1 MLNYEKVRSEFPI
14 LSRTN
19 RGKKM
24 AYLDNAASSQKPR
37 CVIESINEY
46 YSQFNSNIHRGV
58 YELAEES
65 EAKYWTARE
74 TIANWFGVSKNE
86 IIFTRG
92 TTEALNLVA
101 NSLGRKVLTSGDVVV
116 LSEMEHHA
124 NIVPWQMICSVLGA
138 KIEVVPILEDGSLDL
153 TILNNLITREEVK
166 ILSLC
171 SVSNTLGTNNPIQE
185 ITEKAHLH
193 DTLVVVDGAQS
204 VPHERTNLRELDCD
218 FFAFSG
224 HKVFG
229 PMGIGVLFGKEKI
242 LNELPPYQ
250 GGGEMISE
258 VTFEKTSYADL
269 PHKFEAGTPNIS
281 GVIAF
286 GAALDYLNGI
296 GLKEIENYENELLK
310 YATRKLKEVKGLR
323 IFGEAK
329 NKISV
334 ISFNIES
341 IHPYD
346 LGSILDKMGIAVR
359 TGQHCAQPV
368 MDFYQ
373 IPGTVRVSFSFYNT
387 KKEIDFLILAIN
399 KAIKMLS

>member
-250 GGGEMISE
+250 GGGDMIEE
-258 VTFEKTSYADL
+258 VQFEGTTYASV
-269 PHKFEAGTPNIS
+269 PQRFEAGTPNVAGTVGLGQAFRFLEEFDMFEIKEHEKMLLN
-281 GVIAF
+281 IARD
-286 GAALDYLNGI
+286 GLSKINGF
-296 GLKEIENYENELLK
+296 IEHGTTPTKSAVL
-310 YATRKLKEVKGLR
+310 
-323 IFGEAK
+323 
-329 NKISV
+329 
-334 ISFNIES
+334 SFTIDQ
-341 IHPYD
+341 IHPHD
-346 LGSILDKMGIAVR
+346 LSSILDAEGIAIR
-359 TGQHCAQPV
+359 TGHHCCQPLMKTLGV
-368 MDFYQ
+368 EA
-373 IPGTVRVSFSFYNT
+373 TARASFAFYNT
-387 KKEIDFLILAIN
+387 PQEAEKLVEAVEKTVNLLR
-399 KAIKMLS
+399 

>member
-124 NIVPWQMICSVLGA
+124 NIVPWQMICSILGA

-229 PMGIGVLFGKEKI
+229 PMGIGVLFGKEQI

-250 GGGEMISE
+250 GGGDMIEE
-258 VTFEKTSYADL
+258 VQFEGTTYASV
-269 PHKFEAGTPNIS
+269 PQRFEAGTPNVAGTVGLGQAFRFLEEFDMFEIKEHEKMLLN
-281 GVIAF
+281 IARD
-286 GAALDYLNGI
+286 GLSKINGF
-296 GLKEIENYENELLK
+296 IEHGTTPTKSAVL
-310 YATRKLKEVKGLR
+310 
-323 IFGEAK
+323 
-329 NKISV
+329 
-334 ISFNIES
+334 SFTIDQ
-341 IHPYD
+341 IHPHD
-346 LGSILDKMGIAVR
+346 LSSILDAEGIAIR
-359 TGQHCAQPV
+359 TGHHCCQPLMKTLGV
-368 MDFYQ
+368 EA
-373 IPGTVRVSFSFYNT
+373 TARASFAFYNT
-387 KKEIDFLILAIN
+387 PQEAEKLVEAVEKTVNLLR
-399 KAIKMLS
+399 

>member
-124 NIVPWQMICSVLGA
+124 NIVPWQMICSILGA

-171 SVSNTLGTNNPIQE
+171 SVSNTLGTNNPIKE

-193 DTLVVVDGAQS
+193 NTLVVVDGAQS

-229 PMGIGVLFGKEKI
+229 PMGIGVLFGKEQI

-250 GGGEMISE
+250 GGGDMIEE
-258 VTFEKTSYADL
+258 VQFEGTTYASV
-269 PHKFEAGTPNIS
+269 PQRFEAGTPNVAGTVGLGQAFRFLEEFDMFEIKEHEKMLLN
-281 GVIAF
+281 IARD
-286 GAALDYLNGI
+286 GLSKINGF
-296 GLKEIENYENELLK
+296 IEHGTTPTKSAVL
-310 YATRKLKEVKGLR
+310 
-323 IFGEAK
+323 
-329 NKISV
+329 
-334 ISFNIES
+334 SFTIDQ
-341 IHPYD
+341 IHPHD
-346 LGSILDKMGIAVR
+346 LSSILDAEGIAIR
-359 TGQHCAQPV
+359 TGHHCCQPLMKTLGV
-368 MDFYQ
+368 EA
-373 IPGTVRVSFSFYNT
+373 TARASFAFYNT
-387 KKEIDFLILAIN
+387 PQEAEKLVEAVEKTVNLLR
-399 KAIKMLS
+399 

>member
-124 NIVPWQMICSVLGA
+124 NIVPWQMICSILGA
-138 KIEVVPILEDGSLDL
+138 KIEVVPIIEDGSLDL
-153 TILNNLITREEVK
+153 TVLNNLITRDEVK

-250 GGGEMISE
+250 GGGDMIEE
-258 VTFEKTSYADL
+258 VQFEGTTYASV
-269 PHKFEAGTPNIS
+269 PQRFEAGTPNVAGTVGLGQAFRFLEEFDMFEIKEHEKMLLN
-281 GVIAF
+281 IAR
-286 GAALDYLNGI
+286 D
-296 GLKEIENYENELLK
+296 GLSKIDGFIEHGTTPTKSAVL
-310 YATRKLKEVKGLR
+310 
-323 IFGEAK
+323 
-329 NKISV
+329 
-334 ISFNIES
+334 SFTIDQ
-341 IHPYD
+341 IHPHD
-346 LGSILDKMGIAVR
+346 LSSILDAEGIAIR
-359 TGQHCAQPV
+359 TGHHCCQPLMKTLGV
-368 MDFYQ
+368 EA
-373 IPGTVRVSFSFYNT
+373 TARASFAFYNT
-387 KKEIDFLILAIN
+387 PKEAEKLVEAVEKTVNL
-399 KAIKMLS
+399 LR

>member
-250 GGGEMISE
+250 GGGDMIEE
-258 VTFEKTSYADL
+258 VQFERTTYASV
-269 PHKFEAGTPNIS
+269 PQRFEAGTPNVAGTVGLGQAFRFLEEFDMFEIKEHEKMLLN
-281 GVIAF
+281 IARD
-286 GAALDYLNGI
+286 GLSKINGF
-296 GLKEIENYENELLK
+296 IEHGTTPTKSAVL
-310 YATRKLKEVKGLR
+310 
-323 IFGEAK
+323 
-329 NKISV
+329 
-334 ISFNIES
+334 SFTIDQ
-341 IHPYD
+341 IHPHD
-346 LGSILDKMGIAVR
+346 LSSILDAEGIAIR
-359 TGQHCAQPV
+359 TGHHCCQPLMKTLGV
-368 MDFYQ
+368 EA
-373 IPGTVRVSFSFYNT
+373 TARASFAFYNT
-387 KKEIDFLILAIN
+387 PQEAEKLVEAVEKTVNLLR
-399 KAIKMLS
+399 

>member
-153 TILNNLITREEVK
+153 TILNKLITREVVK

-171 SVSNTLGTNNPIQE
+171 SVSKTLGTNNPIQE

-193 DTLVVVDGAQS
+193 DTIVVVDGAQS

-229 PMGIGVLFGKEKI
+229 PMGIGVLFGKEQI

-250 GGGEMISE
+250 GGGDMIEE
-258 VTFEKTSYADL
+258 VQFEGTTYASV
-269 PHKFEAGTPNIS
+269 PQRFEAGTPNVAGTVGLGQAFRFLEEFDMFEIKEHEKMLLN
-281 GVIAF
+281 IARD
-286 GAALDYLNGI
+286 GLSKINGF
-296 GLKEIENYENELLK
+296 IEHGTTPTKSAVL
-310 YATRKLKEVKGLR
+310 
-323 IFGEAK
+323 
-329 NKISV
+329 
-334 ISFNIES
+334 SFTIDQ
-341 IHPYD
+341 IHPHD
-346 LGSILDKMGIAVR
+346 LSSILDAEGIAIR
-359 TGQHCAQPV
+359 TGHHCCQPLMKTLGV
-368 MDFYQ
+368 EA
-373 IPGTVRVSFSFYNT
+373 TARASFAFYNT
-387 KKEIDFLILAIN
+387 PQEAEKLVEAVEKTVNLLR
-399 KAIKMLS
+399 

>member
-124 NIVPWQMICSVLGA
+124 NIVPWQMICSILGA

-250 GGGEMISE
+250 GGGDMIEE
-258 VTFEKTSYADL
+258 VQFEGTTYASV
-269 PHKFEAGTPNIS
+269 PQRFEAGTPNVAGTVGLGQAFRFLEEFDMFEIKEHEKMLLN
-281 GVIAF
+281 IAR
-286 GAALDYLNGI
+286 D
-296 GLKEIENYENELLK
+296 GLS
-310 YATRKLKEVKGLR
+310 
-323 IFGEAK
+323 
-329 NKISV
+329 KIDGFLEHGTTPTKSAV
-334 ISFNIES
+334 LSFTIDQ
-341 IHPYD
+341 IHPHD
-346 LGSILDKMGIAVR
+346 LSSILDAEGIAIR
-359 TGQHCAQPV
+359 TGHHCCQPLMKTLGV
-368 MDFYQ
+368 EA
-373 IPGTVRVSFSFYNT
+373 TARASFAFYNT
-387 KKEIDFLILAIN
+387 PQEAEKLVEAVEKTVNLLR
-399 KAIKMLS
+399 

>member
-124 NIVPWQMICSVLGA
+124 NIVPWQMICSILGA

-193 DTLVVVDGAQS
+193 NTLVVVDGAQS

-250 GGGEMISE
+250 GGGDMIEE
-258 VTFEKTSYADL
+258 VQFEGTTYASV
-269 PHKFEAGTPNIS
+269 PQRFEAGTPNVAGTVGLGQAFRFLEEFDMFEIKEHEKMLLN
-281 GVIAF
+281 IARD
-286 GAALDYLNGI
+286 GLSKINGF
-296 GLKEIENYENELLK
+296 IEHGTTPTKSAVL
-310 YATRKLKEVKGLR
+310 
-323 IFGEAK
+323 
-329 NKISV
+329 
-334 ISFNIES
+334 SFTIDQ
-341 IHPYD
+341 IHPHD
-346 LGSILDKMGIAVR
+346 LSSILDAEGIAIR
-359 TGQHCAQPV
+359 TGHHCCQPLMKTLGV
-368 MDFYQ
+368 EA
-373 IPGTVRVSFSFYNT
+373 TARASFAFYNT
-387 KKEIDFLILAIN
+387 PQEAEKLVEAVEKTVNLLR
-399 KAIKMLS
+399 

>member
-1 MLNYEKVRSEFPI
+1 
-14 LSRTN
+14 
-19 RGKKM
+19 M

-65 EAKYWTARE
+65 ESKYWTARE

-124 NIVPWQMICSVLGA
+124 NIVPWQMICSILGA

-153 TILNNLITREEVK
+153 TILNNLITRDEVK

-171 SVSNTLGTNNPIQE
+171 SISNTLGTNNPIQE

-250 GGGEMISE
+250 GGGDMIEE
-258 VTFEKTSYADL
+258 VQFEGTTYASV
-269 PHKFEAGTPNIS
+269 PQRFEAGTPNVAGTVGLGQAFRFLEEFDMFEIKEHEKMLLN
-281 GVIAF
+281 IAR
-286 GAALDYLNGI
+286 D
-296 GLKEIENYENELLK
+296 GLSKIDGFIEHGTTPTKSAVL
-310 YATRKLKEVKGLR
+310 
-323 IFGEAK
+323 
-329 NKISV
+329 
-334 ISFNIES
+334 SFTIDQ
-341 IHPYD
+341 IHPHD
-346 LGSILDKMGIAVR
+346 LSSILDAEGIAIR
-359 TGQHCAQPV
+359 TGHHCCQPLMKTLGV
-368 MDFYQ
+368 EA
-373 IPGTVRVSFSFYNT
+373 TARASFAFYNT
-387 KKEIDFLILAIN
+387 PKEAEKLVEAVEKTVNL
-399 KAIKMLS
+399 LR

>member
-65 EAKYWTARE
+65 ESKYWTARE

-124 NIVPWQMICSVLGA
+124 NIVPWQMICSILGA

-250 GGGEMISE
+250 GGGDMIEE
-258 VTFEKTSYADL
+258 VQFEGTTYASV
-269 PHKFEAGTPNIS
+269 PQRFEAGTPNVAGTVGLGQAFRFLEEFDMFEIKEHEKMLLN
-281 GVIAF
+281 IAR
-286 GAALDYLNGI
+286 D
-296 GLKEIENYENELLK
+296 GLSKIDGFIEHGTTPTKSAVL
-310 YATRKLKEVKGLR
+310 
-323 IFGEAK
+323 
-329 NKISV
+329 
-334 ISFNIES
+334 SFTIDQ
-341 IHPYD
+341 IHPHD
-346 LGSILDKMGIAVR
+346 LSSILDAEGIAIR
-359 TGQHCAQPV
+359 TGHHCCQPLMKTLGV
-368 MDFYQ
+368 EA
-373 IPGTVRVSFSFYNT
+373 TARASFAFYNT
-387 KKEIDFLILAIN
+387 PKEAEKLVEAVEKTVNL
-399 KAIKMLS
+399 LR

>member
-1 MLNYEKVRSEFPI
+1 MRLFLQEGP
-14 LSRTN
+14 
-19 RGKKM
+19 
-24 AYLDNAASSQKPR
+24 
-37 CVIESINEY
+37 
-46 YSQFNSNIHRGV
+46 
-58 YELAEES
+58 
-65 EAKYWTARE
+65 
-74 TIANWFGVSKNE
+74 
-86 IIFTRG
+86 
-92 TTEALNLVA
+92 EALNLVA

-250 GGGEMISE
+250 GGGDMIEE
-258 VTFEKTSYADL
+258 VQFEGTTYASV
-269 PHKFEAGTPNIS
+269 PQRFEAGTPNVAGTVGLGQAFRFLEEFDMFEIKEHEKMLLN
-281 GVIAF
+281 IARD
-286 GAALDYLNGI
+286 GLSKINGF
-296 GLKEIENYENELLK
+296 IEHGTTPTKSAVL
-310 YATRKLKEVKGLR
+310 
-323 IFGEAK
+323 
-329 NKISV
+329 
-334 ISFNIES
+334 SFTIDQ
-341 IHPYD
+341 IHPHD
-346 LGSILDKMGIAVR
+346 LSSILDAEGIAIR
-359 TGQHCAQPV
+359 TGHHCCQPLMKTLGV
-368 MDFYQ
+368 EA
-373 IPGTVRVSFSFYNT
+373 TARASFAFYNT
-387 KKEIDFLILAIN
+387 PQEAEKLVEAVEKTVNLLR
-399 KAIKMLS
+399 